1 MSSHDEE
8 TSDNES
14 RRVTEDN
21 IASPD
26 DFDPNGDDEGV
37 ESEELTRY
45 YVQFLYLIST
55 LTLRYFKYCT
65 QLKLYMKKITNW
77 NYFDEKSWKH
87 T

>member
-1 MSSHDEE
+1 MSPAMNMYALHEGVETSHDEE

-26 DFDPNGDDEGV
+26 DFDPNVDDEGV

-45 YVQFLYLIST
+45 GTFQTWGKIRINSIDRGDFLNFIL
-55 LTLRYFKYCT
+55 
-65 QLKLYMKKITNW
+65 
-77 NYFDEKSWKH
+77 
-87 T
+87 